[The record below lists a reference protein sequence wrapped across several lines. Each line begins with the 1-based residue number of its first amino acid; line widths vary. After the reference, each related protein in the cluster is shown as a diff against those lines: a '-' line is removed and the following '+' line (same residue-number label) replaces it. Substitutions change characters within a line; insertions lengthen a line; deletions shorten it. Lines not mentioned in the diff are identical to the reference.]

1 MQESIITDDKA
12 NLILQLR
19 LIERI
24 LKECVHTT
32 LAKVNVYS
40 SIVSRK
46 AGIARVG
53 MTSTKGNMDQ
63 LRVTKLK

>member
-40 SIVSRK
+40 IVSRK